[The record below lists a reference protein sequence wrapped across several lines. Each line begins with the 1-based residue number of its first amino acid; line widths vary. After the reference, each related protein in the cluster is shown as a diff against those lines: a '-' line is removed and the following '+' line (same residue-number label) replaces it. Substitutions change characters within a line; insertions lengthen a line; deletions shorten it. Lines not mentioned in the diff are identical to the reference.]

1 METRIRLLGVEMD
14 AVTRAQVMAFT
25 AARVAEGRRGL
36 VANHNLHSLALL
48 GREPEMARFYALA
61 DLIEIDSMP
70 LVAWGRLLGRK
81 VGREHRNTY
90 LDWREDF
97 WRLAA
102 EKGWRVFHLG
112 CKPGVGVSAV
122 DVLSARWPGVT
133 FAERDGY
140 FDLTGPENEAV
151 LAQVAAFAPDILFV
165 GMGMPRQEEWIAAHR
180 EALDRGVI
188 FSVGAAFDYEA
199 GVQAPA
205 PRWTGPL
212 GLEWLFRLVS
222 QPRRLAHRYLVEPW
236 ALAPAAFSDLGRA
249 LFGRGARPAG

>member
-112 CKPGVGVSAV
+112 CKPGVGASAV
-122 DVLSARWPGVT
+122 EVLSARWPGAT

-151 LAQVAAFAPDILFV
+151 LAQITAFAPDVLFV
-165 GMGMPRQEEWIAAHR
+165 GMGMPRQERWIEANWDRLPAA
-180 EALDRGVI
+180 VVFPI
-188 FSVGAAFDYEA
+188 GAAFDYEA
-199 GVQAPA
+199 GVVPTP
-205 PRWTGPL
+205 PRWAGRL
-212 GLEWLFRLVS
+212 GLEWLARFLAEPGRLF
-222 QPRRLAHRYLVEPW
+222 HRYFVEPW
-236 ALAPAAFSDLGRA
+236 VLVPAMVRDLAGPKS
-249 LFGRGARPAG
+249 